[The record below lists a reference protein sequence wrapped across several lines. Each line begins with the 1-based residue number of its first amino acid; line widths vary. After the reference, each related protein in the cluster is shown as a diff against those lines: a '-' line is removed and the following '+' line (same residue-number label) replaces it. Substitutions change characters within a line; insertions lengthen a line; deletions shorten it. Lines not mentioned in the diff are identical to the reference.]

1 MVSHRSKTPAAA
13 ERVRAAAPRFLFVD
27 DNVSLARAIGRAA
40 GALGLDACAT
50 TTAAEFRRRYAE
62 MAPDLVGF
70 DLAMPGGDGIE
81 LIRFLAAEGCRAPIL
96 IITGHDPRVLA
107 SAARLGRERG
117 LDIAETLS
125 KPFSLDSLRAAL
137 DRMLERAAR
146 RRT

>member
-1 MVSHRSKTPAAA
+1 VVSHCSETPATALDRPA
-13 ERVRAAAPRFLFVD
+13 VPRFLFVD
-27 DNVSLARAIGRAA
+27 DNAFLARAIGRVA
-40 GALGLDACAT
+40 GALGLDTCAT
-50 TTAAEFRRRYAE
+50 TNAAEFRARYHE

-81 LIRFLAAEGCRAPIL
+81 LIRFLAGERCRAPIL

-107 SAARLGRERG
+107 SAARLGRARG

-137 DRMLERAAR
+137 DRMLERAGKR
-146 RRT
+146 GQ